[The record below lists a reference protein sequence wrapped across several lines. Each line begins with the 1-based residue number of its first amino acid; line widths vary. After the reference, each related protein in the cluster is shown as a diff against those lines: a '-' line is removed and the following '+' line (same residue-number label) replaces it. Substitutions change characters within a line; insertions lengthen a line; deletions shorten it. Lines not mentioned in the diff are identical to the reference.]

1 MGRWQILLVALVPA
15 AVIATLFIGLMTW
28 RERAALEDARRDLH
42 AAQQQHD
49 EMQRLGASLTEARK
63 DAKAWKQRWETD
75 TKRLTDDLA
84 KAAGE
89 VASLREA
96 AVTAAAELGEREAR
110 LKDLEAQLKAAAQPA
125 PK

>member
-15 AVIATLFIGLMTW
+15 MVIATLFIGLMTW
-28 RERAALEDARRDLH
+28 RERTALEDARRELQ

-63 DAKAWKQRWETD
+63 DAKAWKERWQTD

-89 VASLREA
+89 VAALREA
-96 AVTAAAELGEREAR
+96 AVTASADLAEREAR
-110 LKDLEAQLKAAAQPA
+110 LKDLETQLKATVQPA
-125 PK
+125 SK